1 MADAISIQELID
13 AKIDTKDLGEALNEK
28 KIIIP
33 RYGDTFKSLPLA
45 IQEVIETGGFEPF
58 ATEALL
64 KTSLPVLTKKAAY
77 ALDTHKI
84 WLWEDDVWKDTG
96 LSAIDQ
102 ANANALDMNKT
113 FIGEKADL
121 NALFLFEDTDGTV
134 VTVVKKDGNIITP
147 YADLNQIQTD
157 VNFVNMFSDSFEQ
170 SVNKVSFSTDN
181 DNSLFDFEDNEGQK
195 VISITKR
202 GDLKINSGK
211 TVLSASS
218 ISAGEQSKS
227 LYAKEFAEAAYLNL
241 NLQRLLLSN
250 TSTLSPFAGSFKQ
263 QFTIKDP
270 ADFLALKISQGEKI
284 KIDTPYYLKNS
295 GGYSDQVVHPFIC
308 KSSKTVS
315 GFNYIMLIT
324 PFHAT
329 NDMYENPCVYGSNDL
344 REFELLKQFSQP
356 LADVLPTGYYNY
368 NSDPCCVFDHI
379 TGEFCVINRNTQS
392 IDGANV
398 STLSAIR
405 TKDFNTWSEPQNM
418 NITDDMLS
426 PSIVYD
432 TTLNKWVMFGRT
444 GLKTFGVST
453 SDSLTGQWSTPRN
466 VTAPFNTWHMEVRY
480 CGNGYVAILG
490 DNNTATGGALY
501 IAYSTDTINW
511 QYSDSIFTGAHLPA
525 YKPSI
530 THEFVDANHIKFKV
544 VWTSSDM
551 DSALANKWC
560 LFTAE
565 TNIIE
570 VI

>member
-1 MADAISIQELID
+1 MASSFIQSFLDAETD
-13 AKIDTKDLGEALNEK
+13 AKDLSEAINEK
-28 KIIIP
+28 KMIAP
-33 RYGDTFKSLPLA
+33 RYGGTYESLPLA
-45 IQEVIETGGFEPF
+45 IKIVIETGGFEPF
-58 ATEALL
+58 ATESLL
-64 KTSLPVLTKKAAY
+64 KTSVPTLTKKASY

-84 WLWEDDVWKDTG
+84 WLWENSAWVDTG

-102 ANANALDMNKT
+102 ANANALDMNKA

-121 NALFLFEDTDGTV
+121 KALFLFEDIDGKV
-134 VTVVKKDGNIITP
+134 VAVIKNDGNIITP
-147 YADLNQIQTD
+147 YANLNQIQDD
-157 VNFVNMFSDSFEQ
+157 VNFVNMFSDSFEE
-170 SVNKVSFSTDN
+170 SVNKVSFDTTD

-195 VISITKR
+195 VVSITKQ
-202 GDLKINSGK
+202 GDLKINNGK
-211 TVLSASS
+211 IVFSASS
-218 ISAGEQSKS
+218 INAGEQSKS
-227 LYAKEFAEAAYLNL
+227 LYAKEFAESAYLNL

-263 QFTIKDP
+263 QFTIKTP
-270 ADFLALKISQGEKI
+270 ANFLALKIVQGEKI

-295 GGYSDQVVHPFIC
+295 GGNSDQVVHPFIC

-324 PFHAT
+324 PFHGT

-344 REFELLKQFSQP
+344 REFELLKQFEQP

-368 NSDPCCVFDHI
+368 NSDPCCVFDHM
-379 TGEFCVINRNTQS
+379 TGEFCVINRNTQG

-405 TKDFNTWSEPQNM
+405 TKDFNLWSEPQNM

-466 VTAPFNTWHMEVRY
+466 VTAPFNTWHMEVRH
-480 CGNGYVAILG
+480 CGSGYVAIFG
-490 DNNTATGGALY
+490 DNDAATGGALY

-511 QYSDSIFTGAHLPA
+511 QYSGNIFTGTHLPT

-544 VWTSSDM
+544 VWTSSAA
-551 DSALANKWC
+551 DSALANQWC
-560 LFTAE
+560 LFSAE
-565 TNIIE
+565 TNPIE